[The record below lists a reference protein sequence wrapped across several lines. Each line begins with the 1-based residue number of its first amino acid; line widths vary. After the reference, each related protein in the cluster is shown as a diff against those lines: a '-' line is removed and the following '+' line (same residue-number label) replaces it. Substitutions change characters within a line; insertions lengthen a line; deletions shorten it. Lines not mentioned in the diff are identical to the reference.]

1 MERFSALYQSLT
13 SSPTEQLESELN
25 NESCSPVL
33 DGPHSLGVR
42 PSSGV
47 LMRAPPCPYVTIT
60 GSDGA
65 RVYLKLENKY
75 LAWRVLMGLHRKF
88 IMSFMLVGHT
98 KFAPNRRTFV
108 SSLNDVAEVVNT
120 SADVNMAQLVGTQ
133 NGEPVVTVYNW
144 VTFLGQHFRTVP
156 HLKKFHNFKH
166 QEL

>member
-1 MERFSALYQSLT
+1 MGEINVGLHADNCVYTCRSKQKQCYTAGMYKYNDVRNIILINAHHNTVNS
-13 SSPTEQLESELN
+13 QLLLSHFTHAN
-25 NESCSPVL
+25 NL
-33 DGPHSLGVR
+33 Q
-42 PSSGV
+42 
-47 LMRAPPCPYVTIT
+47 
-60 GSDGA
+60 
-65 RVYLKLENKY
+65 Y

-144 VTFLGQHFRTVP
+144 VTFLGILGLCHT
-156 HLKKFHNFKH
+156 
-166 QEL
+166 